1 MYSCLVTILV
11 KLHHIGIVV
20 PKISNSLGEITKY
33 IKFQQVDV
41 PTNIGSQKVNVCF
54 LKMGD
59 SFLELIEPMSEESPV
74 SNFAKH
80 GGGIHHLCFEVK
92 DIYKTIEDM
101 VQNGATLIVKPVV
114 GFENR
119 LIAFVFL
126 NMKNT
131 KCNLI
136 ELAEEK

>member
-1 MYSCLVTILV
+1 MNSDL

-20 PKISNSLGEITKY
+20 PKIEESLGEITKFLNFDK
-33 IKFQQVDV
+33 INMPTLVD
-41 PTNIGSQKVNVCF
+41 SQKVNVCF
-54 LKMGD
+54 LNAG
-59 SFLELIEPMSEESPV
+59 SCYIELIEPTQSNSPI
-74 SNFAKH
+74 SQFAAK

-92 DIYKTIEDM
+92 DIKTTIDKM
-101 VQNGATLIVKPVV
+101 VKNGARLLVEPVR

-119 LIAFVFL
+119 ITAFVIL

-136 ELAEEK
+136 ELAEEKIS

>member
-1 MYSCLVTILV
+1 L

-20 PKISNSLGEITKY
+20 PNIKHSIGELSNFISFEKIGTQTLI
-33 IKFQQVDV
+33 D
-41 PTNIGSQKVNVCF
+41 SQKVNVCF
-54 LKMGD
+54 LKIGNCN
-59 SFLELIEPMSEESPV
+59 LELLEPAEENSPI
-74 SNFAKH
+74 SNFLKK

-92 DIYKTIEDM
+92 NIHKEIDKI
-101 VQNGATLIVKPVV
+101 VNNGGRLIVEPVK

-119 LIAFVFL
+119 LIAFVML

-136 ELAEEK
+136 ELAEEKSQL